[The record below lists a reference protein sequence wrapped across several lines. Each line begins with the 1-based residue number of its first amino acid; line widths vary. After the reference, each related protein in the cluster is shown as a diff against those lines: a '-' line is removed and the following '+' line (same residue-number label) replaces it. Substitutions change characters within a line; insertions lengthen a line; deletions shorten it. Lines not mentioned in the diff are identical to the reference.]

1 MGFLP
6 NQQTGF
12 YLTRCIEEQGGRE
25 LCAPLGSYGNRER
38 IDGPAGDVAQT
49 GDAEQPVVT
58 EDSPLS
64 LLVRYFSV
72 PALNGRS
79 EIWLWKDRNTTGQ
92 GADVNLAVYDEEE
105 NSHSVTL
112 NLPNEVNFGSTGGVI
127 TPGAPG
133 GWFRIKFVCGQFG
146 YCGYN
151 PLDGAT
157 WGAGGSATPIQ
168 AVAYSLQFANNFGEV
183 EPGPGSEFLRW
194 DALFPAHRQYTNYQ
208 GGDGAE

>member
-1 MGFLP
+1 MVEPG
-6 NQQTGF
+6 
-12 YLTRCIEEQGGRE
+12 
-25 LCAPLGSYGNRER
+25 APFGPYGNRER

-49 GDAEQPVVT
+49 GDTEQPVLI

-64 LLVRYFSV
+64 LIVRYFSV
-72 PALNGRS
+72 PSLNGRS
-79 EIWLWKDRNTTGQ
+79 EIWLWKDRNTTGDGGGGETWRCMTRMQ
-92 GADVNLAVYDEEE
+92 NA
-105 NSHSVTL
+105 HSVTL
-112 NLPNEVNFGSTGGVI
+112 NLPNEVNFSPTDEII

-133 GWFRIKFVCGQFG
+133 GWFRIKFACGPFG
-146 YCGYN
+146 HCGYN

-208 GGDGAE
+208 GGAGAE

>member
-1 MGFLP
+1 M
-6 NQQTGF
+6 
-12 YLTRCIEEQGGRE
+12 GGRKYG
-25 LCAPLGSYGNRER
+25 CGRIATPLGT
-38 IDGPAGDVAQT
+38 A
-49 GDAEQPVVT
+49 AE
-58 EDSPLS
+58 
-64 LLVRYFSV
+64 
-72 PALNGRS
+72 
-79 EIWLWKDRNTTGQ
+79 
-92 GADVNLAVYDEEE
+92 VNLAVYDEDE
-105 NSHSVTL
+105 NAHSVTL
-112 NLPNEVNFGSTGGVI
+112 NLPNEVNFGSTGEVI

-208 GGDGAE
+208 GGAGAE